1 MNYIQASSNRIVAV
15 NQVDAMSWLLMLE
28 LNHFN
33 GCKLFW
39 LGIGYVGNGKIGDT
53 TKVDWG

>member
-1 MNYIQASSNRIVAV
+1 M
-15 NQVDAMSWLLMLE
+15 DAMSWLLMLE

-33 GCKLFW
+33 GCRLFW
-39 LGIGYVGNGKIGDT
+39 LGIGYAGNGKIGDT